1 MGFHVRG
8 GILRRP
14 KLAPASFLKG
24 FFAPPTHIRCSVL
37 CVDGRDTSSC
47 LASLCRPPLASDT
60 AQAATA
66 DDEMLKKRSS
76 RRRSA
81 RRATGQEEA
90 LEEEEG
96 LISGAGTVWW
106 SEWFVLLGQCADE
119 EERWVRRRVDR
130 RGARI
135 EERWWS

>member
-37 CVDGRDTSSC
+37 CVDGRDTSSR
-47 LASLCRPPLASDT
+47 LASLCRPPLASPDT

-76 RRRSA
+76 RRS
-81 RRATGQEEA
+81 ATGQEG
-90 LEEEEG
+90 LEVEEG

-119 EERWVRRRVDR
+119 EERWVRRGVDR